1 MLCRGQ
7 RTGTCFAAEVR
18 RPLDFT
24 IVTALAGVFRREQYR
39 IDLPVDRRRNGGRIM
54 SFAENPIS
62 RRIILAAAATGG
74 MLTASTLAQAQ
85 TGEQLLE
92 PRRPGHGGSN
102 PGPKNPGRMQQ
113 NPDII
118 SPPATDHG
126 TLPNLRFSFDDAHMR
141 LESGGLTR
149 QVTVRELAAA
159 SSFAPIARAPSS
171 PRTAISLKWKS
182 ATSVSSR
189 SAGPGRSSSRSQNA
203 PRRIPWPPPAK
214 G

>member
-1 MLCRGQ
+1 MLRRGQ
-7 RTGTCFAAEVR
+7 RTGTCFAAEVL

-62 RRIILAAAATGG
+62 RRILLAAAGS
-74 MLTASTLAQAQ
+74 MLTASTRAQAQ
-85 TGEQLLE
+85 TGEQLFE
-92 PRRPGHGGSN
+92 PRRPGQGGSN

-141 LESGGLTR
+141 LESGGWTR
-149 QVTVRELAAA
+149 QVTVRELG
-159 SSFAPIARAPSS
+159 
-171 PRTAISLKWKS
+171 ISK
-182 ATSVSSR
+182 
-189 SAGPGRSSSRSQNA
+189 NH
-203 PRRIPWPPPAK
+203 RRR
-214 G
+214 